1 MIRAISLCAVV
12 LYSLSPLRAAE
23 PADRAAAK
31 QAIIEASR
39 SYAAAFNKHD
49 AKALAALWSKDGVH
63 VDRESGRRTAGRAA
77 IERLFADMF
86 QQREVQ
92 GIAVTIDVVRLVTPD
107 VATVEGSATVTF
119 QDGESSDSTFSAVF
133 VKQEG
138 KWLLDSAHETNLPP
152 PLKPYDHL
160 QELEW
165 LVGTWADESKET
177 KVSTVCQWTANR
189 SFLRRSFTVSVG
201 DEVLHQATQII
212 GWDPD
217 RQCIRTWVFGSEG
230 GFAEGVC
237 SRQGDRWT
245 VKLHGVLADGRK
257 GSATQVIS
265 KVNDNTMTSQ
275 LIGVE
280 VGGELMPSRDPVKIE
295 RVADGK

>member
-1 MIRAISLCAVV
+1 MMRAISLCAVV
-12 LYSLSPLRAAE
+12 LYSLSPLWAAE
-23 PADRAAAK
+23 TADRATAK

-39 SYAAAFNKHD
+39 AYAAAFNKHD

-63 VDRESGRRTAGRAA
+63 VDRESGRRTVGRAA

-86 QQREVQ
+86 QQREVRRL
-92 GIAVTIDVVRLVTPD
+92 AVTLDSIRLVTPE
-107 VATVEGSATVTF
+107 VAAVEGSATVTL
-119 QDGESSDSTFSAVF
+119 QDGEPSDSTFSAVF

-152 PLKPYDHL
+152 PPKPYDHL
-160 QELEW
+160 QELQW

-177 KVSTVCQWTANR
+177 KVTTVCQWTANR

-212 GWDPD
+212 GWDPH
-217 RQCIRTWVFGSEG
+217 RQCMRTWIFGSEG

-237 SRQGDRWT
+237 SREGDRWT
-245 VKLHGVLADGRK
+245 VKLHGVLPDGRK
-257 GSATQVIS
+257 GSATQVIT
-265 KVNDNTMTSQ
+265 KLNDNTMTSQ
-275 LIGVE
+275 LISVE
-280 VGGELMPSRDPVKIE
+280 VGGELMPSRESVKVV
-295 RVADGK
+295 RLSDSK